1 MGEFL
6 AAILLLVLGGTMAV
20 VLRSKSRPSRL
31 AGQAGAIGGCAIGL
45 AGAVR
50 VLLSGQPQ
58 SLFAPSFMP
67 GGTIH
72 LEIDALSAFF
82 LLPVFGLSI
91 LTAIYGGSYMS
102 SRDERPGI
110 AASWFHL
117 NLLTAAMALVVA
129 AHDGLL
135 FLLAWEI
142 MALAPFFLVIFDDR
156 QESVRHAAWTYLA
169 ATHIGTAFLL
179 VLFVLLGGLAG
190 SSDFDAYGSVLKAT
204 PTLCSV
210 AFILA
215 LIGFG
220 SKAGI
225 VPAHVWLPE
234 AHPVAPSHASA
245 LMSGAMIK
253 IGIYGLVRILTLLG
267 TPQPWWGWTL
277 IAIGASS
284 GVLGVLFALAQHD
297 LKRLLAY
304 SSVENIG
311 IVLLGIGLG
320 VLGLATGTPALAVI
334 GFAAGLLHIL
344 NHSIFKGLLFLGA
357 GAVQHGAHSL
367 ELDKLGGLLKR
378 MPWTGTAFL
387 IGAAAIVGLPPLNGF
402 VSEFLLFYA
411 GFAAV
416 MNPAAS
422 IALAGLMAIVAMG
435 LIGGL
440 AAACFA
446 KAFGIVFLGSP
457 RTAEAEKAHEA
468 APPMRAAMAVLALL
482 CVTIG
487 LAAPAIV
494 WSLADVL
501 SAATGS
507 SAGNIH
513 SQLAPVA
520 ASLTVTV
527 AIFGLLI
534 VLALAFWLLRTSRLA
549 SRRVG
554 RGPVWGCGYLFPS
567 PRMQYTAS
575 SFVQPLTTQFHL
587 FVRNREALASPQGY
601 FPRRASY
608 QSDSGDPWLRL
619 LFAPTFRWFDHIV
632 SRLNVIQHGH
642 IHLYVLYVAAT
653 LVVLLVWASL

>member
-1 MGEFL
+1 MAEFL
-6 AAILLLVLGGTMAV
+6 AAILLLLIGGAAATVFGSRA
-20 VLRSKSRPSRL
+20 RPSRL

-102 SRDERPGI
+102 SRGERPGI

-190 SSDFDAYGSVLKAT
+190 SSDFAAYGGVLKAT

-367 ELDKLGGLLKR
+367 ELETLGGLLKR

-416 MNPAAS
+416 MDPAAS

-446 KAFGIVFLGSP
+446 KAFGMVFLGEDLMHTRDYSDE
-457 RTAEAEKAHEA
+457 TARVIDEEVEHILRQQEE
-468 APPMRAAMAVLALL
+468 RA
-482 CVTIG
+482 
-487 LAAPAIV
+487 
-494 WSLADVL
+494 
-501 SAATGS
+501 
-507 SAGNIH
+507 
-513 SQLAPVA
+513 
-520 ASLTVTV
+520 
-527 AIFGLLI
+527 
-534 VLALAFWLLRTSRLA
+534 
-549 SRRVG
+549 
-554 RGPVWGCGYLFPS
+554 
-567 PRMQYTAS
+567 
-575 SFVQPLTTQFHL
+575 
-587 FVRNREALASPQGY
+587 REALRKNRAGLDAVAHALLEQETVDGAEVGRLVDQAAGRTVQLRPRGPIPGPGGPEEKVQAQESPRGR
-601 FPRRASY
+601 P
-608 QSDSGDPWLRL
+608 
-619 LFAPTFRWFDHIV
+619 
-632 SRLNVIQHGH
+632 
-642 IHLYVLYVAAT
+642 
-653 LVVLLVWASL
+653 